1 MKLRSFYSVLAGVV
15 VVLLLIAVAGW
26 FWLLSQSPINLLKAG
41 QDATPGAVMFVPR
54 QAPAVVSLLVNP
66 EQLESFRL
74 AVAKPKD
81 RRRARADVEELK
93 QSLLGNTGLS
103 YEQDIRPWL
112 GEELTLAVSTLDID
126 RDPTNGKQPGYLLA
140 IATKDPERSREFLQL
155 FWQKRAIAGTDLV
168 FEQYKGVKLI
178 YGSKAEVALDQNSTT
193 KGKSGSKQKSPL
205 GKGRASQS
213 SNPYAFIQ
221 SPSLASAAVGNR
233 YILFASHPKVLRDAI
248 NNVQAP
254 DLSLAN
260 ADFYEQSISSLTQ
273 PRIGLSFI
281 NLPGLASWLAQETT
295 VAGKEPGGSPSAK
308 SLSPA
313 YQTMTIALKLDKQ
326 GLLAETALTGNKKSG
341 VQATLSQPVNA
352 LQYIPAGSALSASG
366 INLDRLWSGLESDL
380 KSYETVS
387 QLVNQPLAELQKRWK
402 IDLPKD
408 VFSWVKGEYALSL
421 MPDSTDDWV
430 FVAQRSD
437 SSSAK
442 QGIDRLDAIAKEQG
456 LSAGPLQLGDRTVF
470 AWTQLTTGTG
480 KKENAAPSLQANVK
494 GVHTAI
500 DNYEV
505 FTSSI
510 ALMDKVLKAKDSLIK
525 DRNFQTAIDPLLQ
538 PNNGYLY
545 LDWLTSQPNLESQF
559 PLLKLIELTGKPL
572 FDHLKSLTI
581 SSYGNQS
588 GVQRGGAF
596 IKLTN

>member
-1 MKLRSFYSVLAGVV
+1 
-15 VVLLLIAVAGW
+15 
-26 FWLLSQSPINLLKAG
+26 
-41 QDATPGAVMFVPR
+41 MFVPR

-66 EQLESFRL
+66 DQLESFRL

-81 RRRARADVEELK
+81 RRRARADVAELK

-112 GEELTLAVSTLDID
+112 GEELTLAVSTLDVD
-126 RDPTNGKQPGYLLA
+126 RDSTNGKQPGYLLA

-178 YGSKAEVALDQNSTT
+178 YGSKAEVATGQNPST
-193 KGKSGSKQKSPL
+193 KGKSGSKQKSPF
-205 GKGRASQS
+205 GKGSSVPS
-213 SNPYAFIQ
+213 SNPYSFIQ

-254 DLSLAN
+254 DLSLAS
-260 ADFYEQSISSLTQ
+260 ADFYEQSINSLTQ
-273 PRIGLSFI
+273 PRIGVSFI
-281 NLPGLASWLAQETT
+281 NLPGLSSWLAQETA
-295 VAGKEPGGSPSAK
+295 VAGKDPVGSSSAK
-308 SLSPA
+308 ALSPA
-313 YQTMTIALKLDKQ
+313 YETMTIALKLDKQ
-326 GLLAETALTGNKKSG
+326 GLLAETALTGNKKDG
-341 VQATLSQPVNA
+341 VQATLAQPVNA

-366 INLDRLWSGLESDL
+366 VNLDRLWSGLESDL

-387 QLVNQPLAELQKRWK
+387 QLINQPLAELQKRWK

-408 VFSWVKGEYALSL
+408 VFSWVKGEYALGF

-430 FVAQRSD
+430 FVAQRAD

-442 QGIDRLDAIAKEQG
+442 QGIDRLDEIAKEQG

-480 KKENAAPSLQANVK
+480 KKNDSAPALQANVK

-500 DNYEV
+500 NNYEV

-510 ALMDKVLKAKDSLIK
+510 ALMDKVLKAEDSLIK
-525 DRNFQTAIDPLLQ
+525 DRNFQTAIEPLLQ

-545 LDWLTSQPNLESQF
+545 LDWLASQPNLESQF
-559 PLLKLIELTGKPL
+559 PLLKLVELTGKPL

-596 IKLTN
+596 IKLTEERE